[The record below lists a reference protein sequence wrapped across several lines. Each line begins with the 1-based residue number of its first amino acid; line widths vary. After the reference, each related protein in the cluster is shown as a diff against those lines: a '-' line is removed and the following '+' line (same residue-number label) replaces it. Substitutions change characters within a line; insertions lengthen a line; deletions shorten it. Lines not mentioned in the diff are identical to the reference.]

1 MRVEAC
7 KAHVIAQGT
16 MMSNFSAVK
25 TYFTNYGSVLSRIL
39 FPPLA
44 TCPPYLAEVAMVQAV
59 ARIEDVELD
68 NLTRAVTVA
77 LLPLT
82 RNLLRVM

>member
-1 MRVEAC
+1 M
-7 KAHVIAQGT
+7 IAQGT

-44 TCPPYLAEVAMVQAV
+44 TCPPYLAEVAMAQAV

-68 NLTRAVTVA
+68 NERRVVTA
-77 LLPLT
+77 ASLPLT
-82 RNLLRVM
+82 RNSQRVM